1 MAITAYFYQF
11 EKKINSTKQPTLS
24 VGDIALMVELKGV
37 TNLFTP
43 SLTITDSTFTSGGSI
58 TNPMKFTYCYLPD
71 FSRYYFVRSWS
82 WILGRWECALEVDVL
97 ASFKDGI
104 GDTTAYVLRSASN
117 YDASIVDT
125 KYPTKA
131 DCVSISRT
139 QSTIWRTNLDSNSIT
154 DGFYVLGIVNND
166 SGALGAV
173 SYYAVACTV
182 LRQFM
187 AQLYASPSW
196 MNITDASISN
206 DLQKMLINPVQYI
219 ISCMYFP
226 LSLQTTGVSWTT
238 ISTIPIGWWSITLTG
253 GSVFYKLT
261 GIKLQHDQ
269 SLEFSI
275 PKHPDATGAFEWL
288 QNSPYSQYQL
298 EFFPYGVFS
307 VDAAKLYGYD
317 KLRCEMKTDLITGC
331 STLNLIRKKSGA
343 NYNGILYTVTTQVG
357 IPISLAQMSVD
368 LSRLGSS
375 STWALSAG
383 LALASD
389 TAATSELVNSAA
401 AAIAPNIPNDT
412 QTMLNMLALSKAGM
426 PGAGNFSTAY
436 AAAANQLGA
445 SSSPLEAASSAL
457 TAAAPS
463 GGELTSLLK
472 SVGKVA
478 ANIGNAVLASS
489 GVCQMIGSTGTIAQY
504 YFDQV
509 LTLFYYEI
517 STPDPTHYGYPL
529 MQMKKIST
537 LSGFVLCANGGNL
550 TTNATQYERQAIV
563 ALMEAGFYYE

>member
-1 MAITAYFYQF
+1 MGITAYFYQF

-24 VGDIALMVELKGV
+24 VGDIGLTVELKNV

-43 SLTITDSTFTSGGSI
+43 ALTITDDVFMSGGSI

-82 WILGRWECALEVDVL
+82 WILGRWECSLEVDVL

-104 GDTTAYVLRSASN
+104 GDTTAYILRSASD

-125 KYPTKA
+125 KYPTRSDVK
-131 DCVSISRT
+131 SIAKT
-139 QSTIWRTNLDSNSIT
+139 QTSIWRTNLTSSSIT

-166 SGALGAV
+166 SGAMGAV

-182 LRQFM
+182 LRTFM

-219 ISCMYFP
+219 TSCMYFP

-253 GSVFYKLT
+253 GDVFYKLT
-261 GIKLQHDQ
+261 SDKLQHDG
-269 SLEFSI
+269 SVEFSI
-275 PKHPDATGAFEWL
+275 PKHPSASGAYEWL

-298 EFFPYGVFS
+298 EFFPYGVFA
-307 VDAAKLYGYD
+307 VDAAKLYGFE
-317 KLRCEMKTDLITGC
+317 KLRCEMKTDLMTGS
-331 STLNLIRKKSGA
+331 STLNLIRKKSGS
-343 NYNGILYTVTTQVG
+343 NYNGILYSVTTQIG
-357 IPISLAQMSVD
+357 IPVPLAQMSVD
-368 LSRLGSS
+368 LSRIGNV

-383 LALASD
+383 MALASD
-389 TAATSELVNSAA
+389 STTLDKMSASLMDLIPATDPEDAFY
-401 AAIAPNIPNDT
+401 
-412 QTMLNMLALSKAGM
+412 M
-426 PGAGNFSTAY
+426 PGDSVWTAFRKGISTGAGTGLSRTA
-436 AAAANQLGA
+436 
-445 SSSPLEAASSAL
+445 EAVSQ
-457 TAAAPS
+457 S
-463 GGELTSLLK
+463 GENIKSLLQ

-478 ANIGNAVLASS
+478 ADIGNAVLASS
-489 GVCQMIGSTGTIAQY
+489 GVCQMVGNTGTLAQY

-509 LTLFYYEI
+509 FTLFYYDI
-517 STPDPTHYGYPL
+517 VDTDPTHYGYPL
-529 MQMKKIST
+529 MQEKKIST
-537 LSGFVLCANGGNL
+537 LSGFILCANGGNL

-563 ALMEAGFYYE
+563 ALMQAGFYYE